1 MWGQNRWAV
10 DVSGQSVRERFMRRF
25 VGMEKY
31 SRWVAWLV
39 VSSYIAQVV
48 VGIYLGN
55 YLLSLDLSV
64 WTVSAMVLVA
74 VLIGTRLRG
83 INNIVHECSH
93 SSFAA
98 KREDNVTLGRLC
110 SSLLTGCFKT
120 YKEDHLSHHSHLG
133 DYAHD
138 HEFAVLE
145 KFKLHEE
152 VTWKK
157 VAHLFFAPLLG
168 RHLTTYSGVN
178 LSSADGWHWYGVKVL
193 FLSLIV
199 HMTIVAPLT
208 AIFFIILPWFFIF
221 PTLNFWTDCLDH
233 AGICG
238 ESDELKAS
246 RNVLAPGLIRY
257 VFFPRNDCY
266 HLVHHLFPQIPARH
280 LHKAHAELCK
290 DPEYGDEPVATLP
303 TFRTRSAS
311 KSFGGATA

>member
-1 MWGQNRWAV
+1 MI
-10 DVSGQSVRERFMRRF
+10 VSGQSVREKFMRRF

-31 SRWVAWLV
+31 SRWIAWLV
-39 VSSYIAQVV
+39 VTAYVAQVV
-48 VGIYLGN
+48 LGVALGN
-55 YLLSLDLSV
+55 YLLSLDVSF
-64 WTVSAMVLVA
+64 WTIAAMVLVS

-83 INNIVHECSH
+83 INNIVHECTH
-93 SSFAA
+93 SSFAE

-133 DYAHD
+133 DYEHD
-138 HEFAVLE
+138 NEFAVLE
-145 KFKLHEE
+145 KFKLHEQ
-152 VTWKK
+152 VTWRKM
-157 VAHLFFAPLLG
+157 VHLFFAPLLG
-168 RHLTTYSGVN
+168 RHLTTYSGVS

-199 HMTIVAPLT
+199 HMAIVAPLT
-208 AIFFIILPWFFIF
+208 AIFFIIIPWFFIF
-221 PTLNFWTDCLDH
+221 PTINFWTDCLDH

-238 ESDELKAS
+238 NDDELKAS

-280 LHKAHAELCK
+280 LHKAHAELCS
-290 DPEYGDEPVATLP
+290 DPDYVGEETATQP
-303 TFRTRSAS
+303 TFS
-311 KSFGGATA
+311 KRPAKNELGGATA